1 MANAKRRRNQIA
13 GQFIVHPRQMIESP
27 AWRALSLGARRA
39 LDRIELEHMSHGG
52 AENGKLPVT
61 YLDFEHTGVRRHSVA
76 PAIREL
82 AALGFIEIMRKGYH
96 GAAEL
101 RAPSLYRLT
110 YLRARDAG
118 YKDATGSHDYLKIKT
133 DEEAEKMAAVA
144 RRATDPRNVE
154 RGKIHFA
161 TPQNVRISPHEKGGD
176 KPNSRPPKRGV
187 QVHPTKRGVL
197 SISRDISDTVPTG
210 DGERTD
216 ADPS

>member
-1 MANAKRRRNQIA
+1 MASARRRHNQIA
-13 GQFIVHPRQMIESP
+13 GQFVVHPRQMIESP
-27 AWRALSLGARRA
+27 AWRALSLAARKA

-61 YLDFEHTGVRRHSVA
+61 YLDFENAGVRRHSVA

-82 AALGFIEIMRKGYH
+82 AALGVIEIMRKGYG
-96 GAAEL
+96 GAAEV

-110 YLRARDAG
+110 YLAAQDAG

-133 DEEAEKMAAVA
+133 DEEAEKIAAIA
-144 RRATDPRNVE
+144 RRAADPRNVE
-154 RGKIHFA
+154 RGKIHLA
-161 TPQNVRISPHEKGGD
+161 TSQNVQITPHEKGGG

-197 SISRDISDTVPTG
+197 SISRDVPDVAT
-210 DGERTD
+210 T
-216 ADPS
+216 ADVEAR